1 MIKHQLVTGTVHSYH
16 MPMCTLWYA
25 MVAAAGG
32 GQKQR
37 ELRSRDHEIRDDDDE
52 RAPCDPVLLRT
63 RGGVSLRCG
72 GAGR

>member
-1 MIKHQLVTGTVHSYH
+1 
-16 MPMCTLWYA
+16 